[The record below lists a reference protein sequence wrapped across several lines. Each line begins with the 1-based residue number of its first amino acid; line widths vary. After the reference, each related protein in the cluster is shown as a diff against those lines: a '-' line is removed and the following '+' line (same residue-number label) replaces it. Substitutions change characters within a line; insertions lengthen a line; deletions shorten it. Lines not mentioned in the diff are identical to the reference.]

1 MDIFTKIGLLLE
13 DSGEVDEGSDRRGIA
28 GPSPSPEALRLA
40 SLFDTDEKMGAT
52 YDEEEGC
59 SYLPGN
65 LSYGICTH
73 SAAYVLHT
81 LGKGEIWGSSEDDN
95 PGEAVKL
102 VGGHDWA
109 VIDRRYIVDPWLHT
123 FTGESDQ
130 LVFDLK
136 NPADKEAI
144 LHWYGPPSTWE
155 RMNCDALGYYMGRLG
170 RTTDFPIKGK
180 DGEPFE

>member
-1 MDIFTKIGLLLE
+1 MGIFTKIKRLLE
-13 DSGEVDEGSDRRGIA
+13 NSGEVEEGPVHRGIA
-28 GPSPSPEALRLA
+28 GPSPTKEALRLA
-40 SLFDTDEKMGAT
+40 DLFDTDEKMCAP

-81 LGKGEIWGSSEDDN
+81 LGKGEIWGSSDS
-95 PGEAVKL
+95 PGAAIEL

-109 VIDRRYIVDPWLHT
+109 IIDRRYIVDPWLHT

-144 LHWYGPPSTWE
+144 LHWYGLPSTWK
-155 RMNCDALGYYMGRLG
+155 RLNCDALGYYMGRLG
-170 RTTDFPIKGK
+170 RTTDFPIT
-180 DGEPFE
+180 GEDDDPFE